1 METAVVTATKEDDD
15 TLDDRDGQGCWVD
28 EEDEHAHTAEDVET
42 HAEDVKAHARDV
54 ESHGDVEAH

>member
-15 TLDDRDGQGCWVD
+15 TLDDRDGQGCRVD

-42 HAEDVKAHARDV
+42 HAEDVEAHA
-54 ESHGDVEAH
+54 ELEAH